1 MIWYDHIFLGK
12 GCRKNAARLKD
23 RISRRQVHTG
33 VYLIVLPE
41 GGHALLEIIPSMVLL
56 QEYYPADS
64 LRIVGMAATRHEA
77 FSLVEKILG
86 EVYRSCG
93 DLNEV
98 AAYLEQYR

>member
-12 GCRKNAARLKD
+12 GCRKNAVRLKEK
-23 RISRRQVHTG
+23 ISRRQMHAG

-41 GGHALLEIIPSMVLL
+41 NGHALLEIIPSMVLL

-64 LRIVGMAATRHEA
+64 LRVIGMAATRREA

-86 EVYRSCG
+86 EVYQNCG
-93 DLNEV
+93 DLNET